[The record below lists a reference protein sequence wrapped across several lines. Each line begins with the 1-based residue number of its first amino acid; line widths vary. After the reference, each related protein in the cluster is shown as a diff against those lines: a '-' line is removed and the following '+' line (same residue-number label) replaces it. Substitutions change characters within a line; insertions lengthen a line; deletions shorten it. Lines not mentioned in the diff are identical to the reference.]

1 MNGETVKYHKY
12 EGSSGKISIP
22 TSIAK
27 SLNWDHK
34 NEIGMII
41 RTIDGK
47 QGLFLWKREK
57 EEKLHKKTRAQAID
71 LESKI

>member
-27 SLNWDHK
+27 SLSWEHK
-34 NEIGMII
+34 DNIGII
-41 RTIDGK
+41 VKTIEGK
-47 QGLFLWKREK
+47 QGLFLWKK
-57 EEKLHKKTRAQAID
+57 E
-71 LESKI
+71 